1 MNKARASGVYTLL
14 EGLDVQAKFAT
25 IMRRLDDL
33 EAKGV
38 QEVQILNEGITQ
50 PCLICKSMEHGVQ
63 SCPTLPAMQDMFSKQ
78 ANALG
83 TYKQYFNNSPYS
95 TLIIQVGG
103 IIQIYHGEEVTMTSF
118 SSQETDFK
126 VIRLISGKVFNH
138 KKHKVGD
145 KTLEILEVLKQVK
158 INIPLLDM
166 IKQVFAYAKFLKDLW
181 NMKRIIKLS
190 KKAFLTEQVSAIIEN
205 KAMVKYKNPGC
216 PTISV

>member
-1 MNKARASGVYTLL
+1 MYTLL

-63 SCPTLPAMQDMFSKQ
+63 SCPTLLAMQDMFSEQ

-95 TLIIQVGG
+95 TLII
-103 IIQIYHGEEVTMTSF
+103 
-118 SSQETDFK
+118 
-126 VIRLISGKVFNH
+126 
-138 KKHKVGD
+138 
-145 KTLEILEVLKQVK
+145 
-158 INIPLLDM
+158 
-166 IKQVFAYAKFLKDLW
+166 
-181 NMKRIIKLS
+181 
-190 KKAFLTEQVSAIIEN
+190 
-205 KAMVKYKNPGC
+205 
-216 PTISV
+216 

>member
-83 TYKQYFNNSPYS
+83 TYKQYSSNSPHSNTYN
-95 TLIIQVGG
+95 LGW
-103 IIQIYHGEEVTMTSF
+103 
-118 SSQETDFK
+118 
-126 VIRLISGKVFNH
+126 RNH
-138 KKHKVGD
+138 P
-145 KTLEILEVLKQVK
+145 
-158 INIPLLDM
+158 N
-166 IKQVFAYAKFLKDLW
+166 
-181 NMKRIIKLS
+181 LS
-190 KKAFLTEQVSAIIEN
+190 WREGNNGQFQQ
-205 KAMVKYKNPGC
+205 
-216 PTISV
+216 

>member
-1 MNKARASGVYTLL
+1 MNKARASRVYTLL
-14 EGLDVQAKFAT
+14 EGLDVQEKFAT

-33 EAKGV
+33 EVKGV

-63 SCPTLPAMQDMFSKQ
+63 SCPTLPAMQDMFSGQ

-126 VIRLISGKVFNH
+126 VIRLISGFNH
-138 KKHKVGD
+138 KVCH
-145 KTLEILEVLKQVK
+145 LK
-158 INIPLLDM
+158 IFNNNIKPHH
-166 IKQVFAYAKFLKDLW
+166 
-181 NMKRIIKLS
+181 
-190 KKAFLTEQVSAIIEN
+190 LTQA
-205 KAMVKYKNPGC
+205 
-216 PTISV
+216 

>member
-14 EGLDVQAKFAT
+14 KGLDVQAKFAT

-63 SCPTLPAMQDMFSKQ
+63 SCPTLPAMQDMFSEQ

-126 VIRLISGKVFNH
+126 VIRLIRGKVFNH
-138 KKHKVGD
+138 KVCH
-145 KTLEILEVLKQVK
+145 LK
-158 INIPLLDM
+158 IFNNNIKPHH
-166 IKQVFAYAKFLKDLW
+166 
-181 NMKRIIKLS
+181 
-190 KKAFLTEQVSAIIEN
+190 LTQA
-205 KAMVKYKNPGC
+205 
-216 PTISV
+216 